1 MKYNQVDPPC
11 KYYSE
16 CGGCQLQYLDNES
29 QNNYKQDYIISLFK
43 DIKVKNGINQIL
55 AMDNPYH
62 YRNKINRTF
71 DINKGKIIS
80 GMYKQN
86 THEVID
92 IKECLI
98 ENPIAEEIIKTIKQ
112 IMKKYKM
119 ETYDEDKKT
128 GFLRHVL
135 IRTGYYSKEFMVV
148 LVVANTFF
156 TGKKN
161 FVKILTKKHPE
172 IKTIVMNVN
181 NKDTS
186 MILGEKEEIIYGPGF
201 IVDSLCNTK
210 FRISSKSFYQINPT
224 QTEVLYNKAIEMAS
238 LKGDEIL
245 IDAYSGIG
253 TIGLIASKYVKEVIG
268 VELNKDAVND
278 SIKNSKIN
286 DITNANYYNEDASNF
301 MIDLSEKNRKIDIV
315 IMDPP
320 RSGSDERFLSA
331 LIKLQPKK
339 IIYISCNPDTQK
351 RDINY
356 LIENNYS
363 LISLQPVDMFPQTD
377 HVECIALLQRTI
389 M

>member
-1 MKYNQVDPPC
+1 
-11 KYYSE
+11 
-16 CGGCQLQYLDNES
+16 
-29 QNNYKQDYIISLFK
+29 
-43 DIKVKNGINQIL
+43 
-55 AMDNPYH
+55 
-62 YRNKINRTF
+62 
-71 DINKGKIIS
+71 
-80 GMYKQN
+80 
-86 THEVID
+86 
-92 IKECLI
+92 
-98 ENPIAEEIIKTIKQ
+98 
-112 IMKKYKM
+112 
-119 ETYDEDKKT
+119 
-128 GFLRHVL
+128 
-135 IRTGYYSKEFMVV
+135 

-210 FRISSKSFYQINPT
+210 FRISSKSFYQINHT

-301 MIDLSEKNRKIDIV
+301 MID
-315 IMDPP
+315 
-320 RSGSDERFLSA
+320 
-331 LIKLQPKK
+331 
-339 IIYISCNPDTQK
+339 
-351 RDINY
+351 
-356 LIENNYS
+356 
-363 LISLQPVDMFPQTD
+363 
-377 HVECIALLQRTI
+377 
-389 M
+389 